1 MTSNVVEPVDRKSVI
16 GREFGNVT
24 IVRELGRGSMGA
36 VFIGFQKSLKRQVAV
51 KLLPKGPQTEDW
63 GARQF
68 QDEAETVAV
77 LAHPNIVPIFEMGED
92 DDYYYQVMQLI
103 EGADLGRMIKH
114 RLKHPVPSKRRM
126 APTTAVSIVNSV
138 LEGLAYAHKQG
149 VVHQDM
155 KPANIMVDRNDLRPM
170 IVDFGIAR
178 TARNE
183 YWAEGMVVGSALYLS
198 PEQAAGRDTDART
211 DLYAMGVVLFEAL
224 AGKLPMRSEADTEL
238 LMRKMEAP
246 DTLFLS
252 APSETAPSIDDR
264 MERIILK
271 ATQPFREDR
280 YSSADAMRAALM
292 EWKRDFEAAA

>member
-1 MTSNVVEPVDRKSVI
+1 MNSAVEPIDQKHVI
-16 GREFGNVT
+16 GRSFGNVT

-51 KLLPKGPQTEDW
+51 KLLPKGPQTADW

-92 DDYYYQVMQLI
+92 DDYYFQVMQLVD
-103 EGADLGRMIKH
+103 GADLGRMIRH

-126 APTTAVSIVNSV
+126 APQTAVGLVMQV
-138 LEGLAYAHKQG
+138 LEGLGYAHKHG

-155 KPANIMVDRNDLRPM
+155 KPANIMVDRADLRPM

-178 TARNE
+178 TARTE

-198 PEQAAGRDTDART
+198 PEQAAGRETDART

-224 AGKLPMRSEADTEL
+224 AGQLPVRQEDDTDL
-238 LMRKMEAP
+238 LMRKMERP
-246 DTLFLS
+246 DTLFLTR
-252 APSETAPSIDDR
+252 PSETAPGIDSEL
-264 MERIILK
+264 ERIIVKSTAAL
-271 ATQPFREDR
+271 REDR
-280 YSSADAMRAALM
+280 FSSAEAMRAAL
-292 EWKRDFEAAA
+292 RDWRVHQGIGA